1 MPLERTSAAERLAVS
16 PGPRGDVVGL
26 RPREASIAKLVPPL
40 VPWWWLRI
48 AIAVALGVAANLGY
62 RALEP
67 HLVYP
72 SALVLLSILATVI
85 AAWSGRFFAGLIT
98 LLICSG
104 LLMYYLPPVR
114 ELWLEGLAEVRLVVL
129 FFAVGLVVA
138 AVVDGLQSGRM
149 RGRALAGELEQL
161 AGSLLG
167 ERQRREALL
176 ANLPGLAWEARVE
189 RASGFVRFI
198 RVSASSG
205 RLLGRS
211 AEEMLGT
218 TLESEQ
224 FGEEG
229 PALLDALRDV
239 AEGGVPRMVRHR
251 WILPEGKVRW
261 FESHLAGGRDPEVR
275 EVRCVSID
283 VTDAETLERVVAR
296 TERRFR
302 EAMDLVPVLV
312 WIARPGEGV
321 VWTNRSWQSFRGRT
335 EEAERGFGWLD
346 GVHPDDAERIA
357 RAARAAFEGRN
368 ELHFEFRMLRADGAW
383 RWLHSVGV
391 PRLDLEGR
399 FQDFLGFSLDLSE
412 RRQLEMDRDELLA
425 ATERARDE
433 AELAMRS
440 RDEFLAK
447 VSHEL
452 RNPLNGILGWSQIL
466 RRGEPSPEDLERGH
480 EQIDL
485 AARALVQLVDDLLD
499 VSRIAAGKMRLSL
512 APTELKRVVEAACQT
527 VTPSATARAIELD
540 CSLDEDVVVMGDA
553 RRLQQVVWNLLANA
567 VKFTPRGGRIE
578 VGLRRDGAD
587 RAVLSVR
594 DTGIGIDPAF
604 LPQVFAPFSQQEATS
619 TRRFRGLGLGLSIA
633 RNLVELHGGTI
644 SVHSDGVDRGSTF
657 EVAMPVTA
665 WRQEVEVTAEDR
677 LEETAGVAPRPLRGA
692 RILLVDDDEGARE
705 LLTRILEPTGARV
718 NTAGSAADGLASILA
733 LRPDVLVSDIEMPGT
748 DGFAFLRR
756 VRALAEEEGGAVP
769 AVALTAY
776 VRDEERER
784 ILLAGFQAHLG
795 KPVDAEALIRT
806 LATLRRARELRLD

>member
-1 MPLERTSAAERLAVS
+1 LRLAVA
-16 PGPRGDVVGL
+16 VGL
-26 RPREASIAKLVPPL
+26 G
-40 VPWWWLRI
+40 
-48 AIAVALGVAANLGY
+48 IAVNVGY
-62 RALEP
+62 RALETP
-67 HLVYP
+67 LVYP
-72 SALVLLSILATVI
+72 GALILLSILATVL
-85 AAWSGRFFAGLIT
+85 ATWSGRLLSGVTT
-98 LLICSG
+98 LLITSG
-104 LLMYYLPPVR
+104 LLIYYLPPVR
-114 ELWLEGLAEVRLVVL
+114 ELWLDGLAEARLVLL

-138 AVVDGLQSGRM
+138 MVVDALQSGRT

-161 AGSLLG
+161 ASSLLG

-176 ANLPGLAWEARVE
+176 ANLPGIAWEARVE
-189 RASGFVRFI
+189 RASGFVRLL
-198 RVSASSG
+198 RVSSSSG

-211 AEEMLGT
+211 AEEMQGA
-218 TLESEQ
+218 TLD
-224 FGEEG
+224 GEELG
-229 PALLDALRDV
+229 ERGSALIEAIRDV
-239 AEGGVPRMVRHR
+239 AAGGEARTIRHA
-251 WILPEGKVRW
+251 WPLADGGVRW
-261 FESHLAGGRDPEVR
+261 FDSHLAGGRDPESL

-302 EAMDLVPVLV
+302 EAMDQVPVLV
-312 WIARPGEGV
+312 WIARPGEGL
-321 VWTNRSWQSFRGRT
+321 VWTNQAWSSFRGRQ
-335 EEAERGFGWLD
+335 EDGDLGFGWLE
-346 GVHPDDAERIA
+346 GVHPDEAERIDRTA
-357 RAARAAFEGRN
+357 RAALDGRGDF
-368 ELHFEFRMLRADGAW
+368 HFEFRMLRADGAW
-383 RWLHSVGV
+383 RWLHWVGV

-399 FQDFLGFSLDLSE
+399 FQDFLGFALDLSE

-466 RRGEPSPEDLERGH
+466 RRGEPSAEDLERGH

-540 CSLDEDVVVMGDA
+540 CTLDEDVVVMGDA

-578 VGLRRDGAD
+578 VSLRRDAD
-587 RAVLSVR
+587 ERAVLSVR
-594 DTGIGIDPAF
+594 DTGIGIDPEF
-604 LPQVFAPFSQQEATS
+604 LPQVFAPFSQQESTS

-633 RNLVELHGGTI
+633 RNLVELHGGSI
-644 SVHSDGVDRGSTF
+644 AVRSDGADRGSTF
-657 EVAMPVTA
+657 EVSLPVTA
-665 WRQEVEVTAEDR
+665 WRGAAPERTEAG
-677 LEETAGVAPRPLRGA
+677 LEETGGVVPRPLRGL
-692 RILLVDDDEGARE
+692 RILLVDDDDGARE
-705 LLTRILEPTGARV
+705 LLARILEPTGARV
-718 NTAGSAADGLASILA
+718 HTAASAADGLASIIA

-748 DGFAFLRR
+748 DGIGFLRR
-756 VRALAEEEGGAVP
+756 VRALAEEEGGAIP

-795 KPVDAEALIRT
+795 KPVDADALVRV
-806 LATLRRARELRLD
+806 LAGLRPGSLPAPN

>member
-1 MPLERTSAAERLAVS
+1 MPPERNAAERASV
-16 PGPRGDVVGL
+16 PHGL
-26 RPREASIAKLVPPL
+26 FADAAGGRRREVRISRLVPPL
-40 VPWWWLRI
+40 IPWWWLRI
-48 AIAVALGVAANLGY
+48 AAAVALGAGANLGY

-67 HLVYP
+67 HLAYP

-85 AAWSGRFFAGLIT
+85 ATWSGRFFSGLLT
-98 LLICSG
+98 LLVCSG

-114 ELWLEGLAEVRLVVL
+114 ELRLEGLAELRLVVL
-129 FFAVGLVVA
+129 FVAVGLVMA
-138 AVVDGLQSGRM
+138 AIVDALQSGRM
-149 RGRALAGELEQL
+149 QGRALAGELEQL

-189 RASGFVRFI
+189 RASGFVRLI

-205 RLLGRS
+205 RLLGRA

-218 TLESEQ
+218 ALDGEQ

-229 PALLDALRDV
+229 AALLDAVRDV
-239 AEGGVPRMVRHR
+239 ADGGEPQMVRHR
-251 WILPEGKVRW
+251 WILPDGGVRW
-261 FESHLAGGRDPEVR
+261 FESHLAGGRDPELR

-283 VTDAETLERVVAR
+283 VTDTETLERVVAR

-302 EAMDLVPVLV
+302 EAMDQVPVLV
-312 WIARPGEGV
+312 WIARPSEGI
-321 VWTNRSWQSFRGRT
+321 VWTNRSWQAFRGRT

-346 GVHPDDAERIA
+346 GVHPDDAERIE
-357 RAARAAFEGRN
+357 RAARAAFEGRG
-368 ELHFEFRMLRADGAW
+368 ELHFEFRMLRSDGAW

-399 FQDFLGFSLDLSE
+399 FQDFLGFSIDLSE

-527 VTPSATARAIELD
+527 VTPSATARAIEVD
-540 CSLDEDVVVMGDA
+540 CTLDEDVVVMGDA

-578 VGLRRDGAD
+578 VGLRREPED

-594 DTGIGIDPAF
+594 DTGIGIDPEF

-644 SVHSDGVDRGSTF
+644 TVASDGVDRGSTF
-657 EVAMPVTA
+657 EVSLPVTA
-665 WRQEVEVTAEDR
+665 WREKGAAAADR
-677 LEETAGVAPRPLRGA
+677 LDETGSVVPRPLLSGA
-692 RILLVDDDEGARE
+692 RILLVDDDAGARE

-718 NTAGSAADGLASILA
+718 HTAGSAADGLASLLA

-795 KPVDAEALIRT
+795 KPVDADELIRT
-806 LATLRRARELRLD
+806 LAGLRRARELSAG

>member
-1 MPLERTSAAERLAVS
+1 
-16 PGPRGDVVGL
+16 
-26 RPREASIAKLVPPL
+26 
-40 VPWWWLRI
+40 
-48 AIAVALGVAANLGY
+48 
-62 RALEP
+62 
-67 HLVYP
+67 
-72 SALVLLSILATVI
+72 
-85 AAWSGRFFAGLIT
+85 
-98 LLICSG
+98 
-104 LLMYYLPPVR
+104 
-114 ELWLEGLAEVRLVVL
+114 
-129 FFAVGLVVA
+129 
-138 AVVDGLQSGRM
+138 
-149 RGRALAGELEQL
+149 
-161 AGSLLG
+161 
-167 ERQRREALL
+167 
-176 ANLPGLAWEARVE
+176 
-189 RASGFVRFI
+189 
-198 RVSASSG
+198 
-205 RLLGRS
+205 
-211 AEEMLGT
+211 
-218 TLESEQ
+218 
-224 FGEEG
+224 
-229 PALLDALRDV
+229 
-239 AEGGVPRMVRHR
+239 
-251 WILPEGKVRW
+251 
-261 FESHLAGGRDPEVR
+261 
-275 EVRCVSID
+275 
-283 VTDAETLERVVAR
+283 
-296 TERRFR
+296 
-302 EAMDLVPVLV
+302 
-312 WIARPGEGV
+312 
-321 VWTNRSWQSFRGRT
+321 
-335 EEAERGFGWLD
+335 
-346 GVHPDDAERIA
+346 
-357 RAARAAFEGRN
+357 
-368 ELHFEFRMLRADGAW
+368 MLRADGAW

-399 FQDFLGFSLDLSE
+399 FQDFLGFSIDLSE

-512 APTELKRVVEAACQT
+512 APTELRRVVEAACQT
-527 VTPSATARAIELD
+527 VTPSATARSIELD

-578 VGLRRDGAD
+578 VGLRREGED

-633 RNLVELHGGTI
+633 RNLVELHGGAIT
-644 SVHSDGVDRGSTF
+644 VHSGGVDRGSTF
-657 EVAMPVTA
+657 EVALPVTA
-665 WRQEVEVTAEDR
+665 WRQHDESAVEDR
-677 LEETAGVAPRPLRGA
+677 LEETAGAVPRPLRGA
-692 RILLVDDDEGARE
+692 RILLVDDDAGARE
-705 LLTRILEPTGARV
+705 LLTRILEPTGAQV
-718 NTAGSAADGLASILA
+718 HAAGSAADGLASILA

-795 KPVDAEALIRT
+795 KPVDADELIRT
-806 LATLRRARELRLD
+806 LAGLRRARELPAG